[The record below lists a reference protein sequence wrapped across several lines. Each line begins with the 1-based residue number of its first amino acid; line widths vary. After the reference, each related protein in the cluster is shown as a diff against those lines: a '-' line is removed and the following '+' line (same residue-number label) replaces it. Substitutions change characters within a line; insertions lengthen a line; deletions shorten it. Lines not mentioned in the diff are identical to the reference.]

1 MASEGQ
7 NVVDG
12 GHHRS
17 AAATAAD
24 NSNNSETTIII
35 DHGNGALEV
44 LNLGADADQSDKGAE
59 LVMIKRNDH
68 HTVDADVDTKKGA
81 ATDHADGGADGQMGT
96 AQVND
101 DNAATPDS
109 ESAPVGADVNQL
121 PAVEGQV
128 GGKEA
133 HDETTLPTGGDSYN
147 DDLAEFKI
155 GPDTC
160 VFCMNDAKILVLTDL
175 GLKCGHRGT

>member
-7 NVVDG
+7 NVVDD
-12 GHHRS
+12 GHHHS
-17 AAATAAD
+17 AAATD
-24 NSNNSETTIII
+24 NNSSETIIII
-35 DHGNGALEV
+35 DHGNGAHEL

-68 HTVDADVDTKKGA
+68 HIDD
-81 ATDHADGGADGQMGT
+81 ADGGADGQMGT

-101 DNAATPDS
+101 NNAATSDS
-109 ESAPVGADVNQL
+109 ESVPVGADVNQL

-128 GGKEA
+128 GEKEA
-133 HDETTLPTGGDSYN
+133 HDKATLPTGGDSYN